1 MYEHIFAETPQERAQ
16 RYRQLALA
24 AEESAAREQLSEIRA
39 AYLRSAERWNKLAS
53 IMELGIGHEPRRTS
67 KADFVKPA
75 KKAKGWTIHK
85 QQSAS
90 SQPAPRF
97 DSAPDLRAE
106 SGKQNDT
113 GVAATGGIGIRRP
126 VLGRRSGVGRSSTF
140 PVTRTR
146 RA

>member
-16 RYRQLALA
+16 RYRHLALA
-24 AEESAAREQLSEIRA
+24 AGESAAREQLPEIRA

-67 KADFVKPA
+67 KADYAKSA

-85 QQSAS
+85 QQSG
-90 SQPAPRF
+90 PPHHAPRY
-97 DSAPDLRAE
+97 DSVPGMRAE
-106 SGKQNDT
+106 SGKQSDT
-113 GVAATGGIGIRRP
+113 GVAAAGGLGIRRP
-126 VLGRRSGVGRSSTF
+126 VLGRRSGLGRTTAF

-146 RA
+146 RV